1 MKFKIVYAVVAL
13 IMVSC
18 GKLGDKT
25 KDVVDA
31 VSNAGSSDVNNII
44 LYNNAMVAYMNEAGN
59 KIDRTANEYERIYKM
74 VTDKKKPIAYT
85 GVAFV
90 GSDPSLIDRSNKI
103 DILNPGSYLP
113 SDAKD
118 KLKESIKN
126 ASDAFNNTKESYTT
140 LRNYVRN
147 EDFKDDDWE
156 KGKELTESIK
166 ENISKF
172 YDNQELSYKILKP
185 IADEAEEELLK
196 DHPLKENLIATKT
209 DLNLAV
215 EIVGIVYAEQIDMDA
230 LTAKYKELEANYAK
244 HKDLTPDLLKKQ
256 NKDTYY
262 NSFYQEIEEFLG
274 EVRKC
279 KRDGKITERE
289 AEGIGRDYKNLIG
302 YYNRFV

>member
-156 KGKELTESIK
+156 KGKELAESIK

-230 LTAKYKELEANYAK
+230 LTTKYNELEANYAK